1 MIEWYGAWIDS
12 LFRTARYGAFGARLL
27 TLLGSLPLLIFLSV
41 SSGISILIVV
51 TRSTGSDINLMAN
64 AQMPPDAILLPRWG
78 VQMKTTR
85 LMRGL
90 ALKVVAF
97 ATRSVGRSVA
107 KICMAGF
114 PSVCSQSARVMLVT
128 CACESNPPI
137 LWPTR
142 T

>member
-1 MIEWYGAWIDS
+1 IREPPIVD
-12 LFRTARYGAFGARLL
+12 
-27 TLLGSLPLLIFLSV
+27 LPSV
-41 SSGISILIVV
+41 SSGISLFIVV
-51 TRSTGSDINLMAN
+51 TRSTGSDINFMAN
-64 AQMPPDAILLPRWG
+64 APMPPDAILLPRWG

-107 KICMAGF
+107 KSCMPGS

-128 CACESNPPI
+128 CACESKSPHTVADQDI
-137 LWPTR
+137 VFVIRIKLIYFGQFFAQT
-142 T
+142 